1 MKSITQLKTLM
12 AESTDL
18 SQPLDYFFD
27 LMEDVKLRDAGKIL
41 NHKKIEKRSELAFMM
56 QSIEKTISDFLG
68 KKICIHHP
76 LLMFVPEEQFFHG
89 TFSISETTIPL
100 PLLYS
105 ADLKVGIFAL
115 SSFENTDMFRFSLV
129 ELDELKNPH

>member
-56 QSIEKTISDFLG
+56 QSIEKND
-68 KKICIHHP
+68 
-76 LLMFVPEEQFFHG
+76 
-89 TFSISETTIPL
+89 
-100 PLLYS
+100 
-105 ADLKVGIFAL
+105 
-115 SSFENTDMFRFSLV
+115 
-129 ELDELKNPH
+129 